1 MGRSDACQ
9 TEHAQGSADGGRD
22 FAGGP
27 AEPTHGRPVVTILL
41 TSTGKFQ
48 SLILA
53 PSLENK
59 IGKTHAPKVR

>member
-1 MGRSDACQ
+1 MLAKLSTLRDLL
-9 TEHAQGSADGGRD
+9 TE
-22 FAGGP
+22 AGTLQAARQSP
-27 AEPTHGRPVVTILL
+27 MHGRPVVTILL
-41 TSTGKFQ
+41 TSTGNFQ